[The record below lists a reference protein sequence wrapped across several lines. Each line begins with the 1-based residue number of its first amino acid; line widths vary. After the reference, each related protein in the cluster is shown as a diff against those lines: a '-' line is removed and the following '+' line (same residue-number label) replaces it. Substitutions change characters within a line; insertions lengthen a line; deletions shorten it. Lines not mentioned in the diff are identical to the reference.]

1 MLEGTANDYVG
12 KGLSGG
18 QLVVRPAPEML
29 EGAAAAASGASSFA
43 LAGNTCLYGATG
55 GRLHVVGRAGMR
67 FAIRNSG
74 AEAVVEGVG
83 PHGCEYMT
91 GGAVVVLGPVGQSFG
106 AGMTGGRAY
115 LWDPSGRHVAALH
128 APSVRAARL
137 AEAAA
142 NRDDGGVLAA
152 ELRRLLG
159 AHRDAGSAL
168 AARLLESRRR
178 GPGRRVARRA
188 GPRGARRRGAGG
200 RRDGRRP
207 WAWARG
213 RARDAQPNRN
223 RAVA

>member
-1 MLEGTANDYVG
+1 MVE
-12 KGLSGG
+12 S
-18 QLVVRPAPEML
+18 
-29 EGAAAAASGASSFA
+29 AAASATGASSFA
-43 LAGNTCLYGATG
+43 LAGNTCLYGATA

-137 AEAAA
+137 VDAAA
-142 NRDDGGVLAA
+142 AREDGALLAA

-168 AARLLESRRR
+168 AARLLEAGDAVLADVWLVEPVPAAPVVVAPAAAETAAGVGV
-178 GPGRRVARRA
+178 GPGNAV
-188 GPRGARRRGAGG
+188 
-200 RRDGRRP
+200 
-207 WAWARG
+207 
-213 RARDAQPNRN
+213 RDAQPNRN